1 MNNKI
6 KSTLIALA
14 MLSLFSCGSK
24 KIPRD
29 LGELEKKIE
38 LSKGPCYGNCP
49 VFTLTIYEGGV
60 LEYHGI
66 QNVEKNGYFIRRLE
80 KSKYK
85 ELLQAFEEAEMGQY
99 EDYYPNPVV
108 DFPTYKLTFLEK
120 SVAGNQRMPEP
131 LVQLIAELDELAQSG
146 EWEAK

>member
-1 MNNKI
+1 MKNITKLTFI
-6 KSTLIALA
+6 TLA
-14 MLSLFSCGSK
+14 MLSLLSCGSK

-66 QNVEKNGYFIRRLE
+66 QNVEKNGYFIRKME
-80 KSKYK
+80 KKGYK
-85 ELLQAFEEAEMGQY
+85 ELLQAFEEAQMSQY

-131 LVQLIAELDELAQSG
+131 LVKLIKELDKLALSG